1 MKLSK
6 LEPIGLSLFILGSFL
21 YYMHWPFGTLLL
33 TLAVLTIVIG
43 ILFEG
48 HKTNSFTTIGENY
61 TLIIFVISSMFWIVN
76 YPGAATMKTLGI
88 TSLALLFVFRL
99 AKSIRIAVYWNKVLS
114 ILINTTFIFL
124 CISFIFNYQAWPYR
138 SIIMVFTF
146 LNFALCSTL
155 FYILSIDKVKHE
167 EFLIKAT
174 PRNITI
180 LAIGLLIIYFNLLNK
195 IPISTQ
201 ITSFNECKEIQK
213 EKSELIK
220 RGISLSKLLT
230 NSFSIN
236 LVNKINKLT
245 DKQLEHLQLIK
256 IEILNQSSND
266 TVYQMYKSG
275 NKVVDLI
282 INFDNLNHSFNYDIP
297 MYLFQSKAS
306 NKNKTVGEELH
317 ENLFDYQNKLI
328 STLKNVKIKV
338 IKNQLEMIDSNYLHY
353 QNIELE
359 SIKSNFYFLN
369 IERTNEYQADNWVDY
384 HFDHLTLI
392 NTLQKISN
400 IERCIL
406 KSRVEAL
413 LFLTKK
419 QGIK

>member
-1 MKLSK
+1 M
-6 LEPIGLSLFILGSFL
+6 
-21 YYMHWPFGTLLL
+21 
-33 TLAVLTIVIG
+33 
-43 ILFEG
+43 
-48 HKTNSFTTIGENY
+48 
-61 TLIIFVISSMFWIVN
+61 
-76 YPGAATMKTLGI
+76 
-88 TSLALLFVFRL
+88 
-99 AKSIRIAVYWNKVLS
+99 
-114 ILINTTFIFL
+114 
-124 CISFIFNYQAWPYR
+124 
-138 SIIMVFTF
+138 
-146 LNFALCSTL
+146 
-155 FYILSIDKVKHE
+155 
-167 EFLIKAT
+167 IK
-174 PRNITI
+174 
-180 LAIGLLIIYFNLLNK
+180 
-195 IPISTQ
+195 
-201 ITSFNECKEIQK
+201 
-213 EKSELIK
+213 
-220 RGISLSKLLT
+220 
-230 NSFSIN
+230 
-236 LVNKINKLT
+236 
-245 DKQLEHLQLIK
+245 
-256 IEILNQSSND
+256 
-266 TVYQMYKSG
+266 YKSG

>member
-1 MKLSK
+1 M
-6 LEPIGLSLFILGSFL
+6 
-21 YYMHWPFGTLLL
+21 
-33 TLAVLTIVIG
+33 
-43 ILFEG
+43 
-48 HKTNSFTTIGENY
+48 
-61 TLIIFVISSMFWIVN
+61 
-76 YPGAATMKTLGI
+76 
-88 TSLALLFVFRL
+88 
-99 AKSIRIAVYWNKVLS
+99 
-114 ILINTTFIFL
+114 
-124 CISFIFNYQAWPYR
+124 
-138 SIIMVFTF
+138 
-146 LNFALCSTL
+146 
-155 FYILSIDKVKHE
+155 
-167 EFLIKAT
+167 
-174 PRNITI
+174 
-180 LAIGLLIIYFNLLNK
+180 NK

-236 LVNKINKLT
+236 LANKINKLT

-282 INFDNLNHSFNYDIP
+282 INFDNINHSFNYYIP

-317 ENLFDYQNKLI
+317 ENLVDYKNNLI
-328 STLKNVKIKV
+328 STLKNVEIKV

-419 QGIK
+419 TRC